1 MYHNNERYNRE
12 MGGGE
17 KVNGYSM
24 FSTYFSVSLKLL
36 RKY

>member
-1 MYHNNERYNRE
+1 MKDDNGE
-12 MGGGE
+12 MGEGGE

-36 RKY
+36 RK